1 MDLPAR
7 GPFFLPQIVLAL
19 SIQRILDVYSVSL
32 QPVRYDYAV
41 RVNSS
46 QHPHPFLTRG
56 RLEQS
61 RPEMDLRAGIVFLL
75 LCAVPGFARESTD
88 VIVMK
93 NGDHLTGEIKGL
105 NQGVLYISMK
115 YILGTSDVQWSQ
127 VDHIESNQLFLVKT
141 EDGNVYAG
149 TLSTANAE
157 KGRPMTIEVVQTPER
172 KVELERPKVVQMDTT
187 SESFWQ
193 RFNGQINTGITYSK
207 GNQST
212 QFNLGSEI
220 AYPRERWQASASYNS
235 TLSTSTG
242 VTATTR
248 NQLNLDAERL
258 LRWNNW
264 FYEGLAGLLQSSEQN
279 IDLRT
284 SLGGGIG
291 RLLSNTNHVK
301 IYVMGG
307 FGFQRTQYSHNVAIS
322 NPQQLATGL
331 VGAGARLFRFNK
343 TTLDATITV
352 LPAISQPG
360 RVYTNLNATYYIKIS
375 GSLSWNVAFYG
386 NWDNQPPPTFSG
398 SDYGTTSGL
407 SITFGNR

>member
-1 MDLPAR
+1 MK
-7 GPFFLPQIVLAL
+7 
-19 SIQRILDVYSVSL
+19 
-32 QPVRYDYAV
+32 
-41 RVNSS
+41 
-46 QHPHPFLTRG
+46 
-56 RLEQS
+56 
-61 RPEMDLRAGIVFLL
+61 LRAVMCCLFLWI
-75 LCAVPGFARESTD
+75 APAMARESTD

-105 NQGVLYISMK
+105 NQGVLYISMS

-141 EDGNVYAG
+141 QNGVVYTG
-149 TLSTANAE
+149 TLSTADIE
-157 KGRPMTIEVVQTPER
+157 KGRPMMIEVVEAPDR
-172 KVELERPKVVQMDTT
+172 KVNLERAKVIQMETT
-187 SESFWQ
+187 SEHFWQ
-193 RFNGQINTGITYSK
+193 RFNGQINTGITYAK
-207 GNQST
+207 GNQAT
-212 QFNLGSEI
+212 QFNLGSDVV
-220 AYPRERWQASASYNS
+220 YPRQRWQAGASYNS

-248 NQLNLDAERL
+248 NQLTLEGQRL

-264 FYEGLAGLLQSSEQN
+264 FYAGTAALLQSSEQSIN
-279 IDLRT
+279 VQT

-291 RLLSNTNHVK
+291 RLLSNTNHSK

-307 FGFQRTQYSHNVAIS
+307 FGWQRTQYAPSLAVS
-322 NPQQLATGL
+322 NPQEVFTGL

-343 TTLDATITV
+343 TTLDTTITV

-375 GSLSWNVAFYG
+375 GSLSWNVSFYG

>member
-1 MDLPAR
+1 
-7 GPFFLPQIVLAL
+7 
-19 SIQRILDVYSVSL
+19 
-32 QPVRYDYAV
+32 
-41 RVNSS
+41 
-46 QHPHPFLTRG
+46 
-56 RLEQS
+56 
-61 RPEMDLRAGIVFLL
+61 MDLRAGIVFLL

-141 EDGNVYAG
+141 EDGNVYTG
-149 TLSTANAE
+149 TVSTANAE
-157 KGRPMTIEVVQTPER
+157 KGRPMTIEVVKTPER

-193 RFNGQINTGITYSK
+193 RFNGKINTGITYSK

-220 AYPRERWQASASYNS
+220 EYPRERWQAGASYNS

-248 NQLNLDAERL
+248 NQLNLDAQRL

-279 IDLRT
+279 IDLQT

-322 NPQQLATGL
+322 NPQQVATGL

-343 TTLDATITV
+343 TTLDTTITV

-360 RVYTNLNATYYIKIS
+360 RVYTNLNATYYIKVS
-375 GSLSWNVAFYG
+375 GSLSWNVSFYG